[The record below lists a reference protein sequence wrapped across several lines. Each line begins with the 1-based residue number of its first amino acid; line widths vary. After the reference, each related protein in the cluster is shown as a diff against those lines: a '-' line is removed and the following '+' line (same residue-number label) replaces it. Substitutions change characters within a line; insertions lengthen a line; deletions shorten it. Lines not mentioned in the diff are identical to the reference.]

1 MLERGHARA
10 VPFYSLAFVLAL
22 LCVGF
27 FYKAGQDEM
36 RSGFL
41 WGGLSLVL
49 SMLVIVTFGG
59 GMGMVLLS
67 QLALLAGITF
77 YRVWRDPE

>member
-1 MLERGHARA
+1 M
-10 VPFYSLAFVLAL
+10 PFYSLAFVLAM
-22 LCVGF
+22 LCAGF

-49 SMLVIVTFGG
+49 SMLVIFTFGG